1 MRDAVG
7 DRELIALDGLGI
19 RLQGTYHLPADR
31 QSGEPT
37 EPANLDRVGVL
48 FVNSLSMPRA
58 ASGDSAVRWAEAI
71 ANQGYPAFRI
81 DLPGLGDSEGEASI
95 DLLDIVNAGGFASVA
110 AAAAGQLV
118 KRFGLSGVVF
128 FGHCAGAVSALY
140 AGAASGDCKGLILLD
155 PYFYVPLV
163 ERPRVRQRLSDWA
176 RSSRV
181 GRRASNLYDRI
192 RNFSSVLR
200 GSALPA
206 NANGQLLARWKQ
218 VASTGLP
225 ILLLKAPGIKAQG
238 SKPRLGEFDYID
250 HVVNLAGRKKSI
262 AVEFVESAD
271 HSFANCEG
279 REAVEQHIAGWL
291 AANFPLPDFKF
302 STERIGRL
310 GASENRDHSGKSQEA
325 PADRFCAMGGR

>member
-1 MRDAVG
+1 
-7 DRELIALDGLGI
+7 
-19 RLQGTYHLPADR
+19 
-31 QSGEPT
+31 
-37 EPANLDRVGVL
+37 
-48 FVNSLSMPRA
+48 
-58 ASGDSAVRWAEAI
+58 
-71 ANQGYPAFRI
+71 
-81 DLPGLGDSEGEASI
+81 
-95 DLLDIVNAGGFASVA
+95 LDIVNAGGFASVA